1 MLGPPVFDTAGELQN
16 MVVYPIYPTEL
27 GPDPPDMVTL
37 TQGLRKGVRLSDT
50 GMVSQVHV
58 RNPLDTTVLV
68 GESDVLIGPT
78 QLRSVQFSCLVPP
91 HRRASLPVSCV
102 EAGQPTVY
110 QAEFT
115 DADACPWYVRSF
127 KTEQLAKHGEPHQH
141 RLWDNIKTYL
151 NGAGAVSKTH
161 DVRAVFSHFGA
172 DVNGLSDV
180 FPPRPGQVGVISSV
194 GQDLFLELFGDPEIL
209 EDRYDQVLKSALV
222 EAVAHPTAVVTPSS
236 HAEGMLDDLVRA
248 SKDSKVVQ
256 GRSLRDSGRSLVF
269 SSGGIS
275 GSALLSGSRPVHLS
289 AHKRCWGYGRPFDE
303 QVSVLETGQS
313 AWAAEQGSFIDRL
326 ERDYSQRKRRYK
338 AFKESLAPDWGT
350 SSERDDSIDEETFDT
365 EELDSAAQPVPLNAG
380 IHQFFLRLF
389 KR

>member
-1 MLGPPVFDTAGELQN
+1 
-16 MVVYPIYPTEL
+16 MVVYPIYPTQL

-37 TQGLRKGVRLSDT
+37 TQGLRKGVRLNDT

-58 RNPLDTTVLV
+58 KNPLDTTVLV

-141 RLWDNIKTYL
+141 RLWDNIRSYL

-161 DVRAVFSHFGA
+161 DVRAVFGQYGA

-180 FPPRPGQVGVISSV
+180 FPPRPGQVGVISAV
-194 GQDLFLELFGDPEIL
+194 GQDLFLELFGDPEIF

-222 EAVAHPTAVVTPSS
+222 EAVAHPTAVVTPTD
-236 HAEGMLDDLVRA
+236 HAQGMLGDLVLA

-256 GRSLRDSGRSLVF
+256 SRSLQFDSGRSLVF

-275 GSALLSGSRPVHLS
+275 GSALLSGGRPVHPS

-303 QVSVLETGQS
+303 QVGVLETGQT
-313 AWAAEQGSFIDRL
+313 AWAAEQGSFVDRL
-326 ERDYSQRKRRYK
+326 ERDYSQRRRRYK
-338 AFKESLAPDWGT
+338 AFKESLAPSWE
-350 SSERDDSIDEETFDT
+350 SSGRDESIYEDAFESED
-365 EELDSAAQPVPLNAG
+365 LDSAPQPIPLNPG

-389 KR
+389 RK